1 MCATFELGGKKVQI
15 SLQKITTDVFVCQ
28 NSVNIVCVCFLNGA
42 EKIAQIKKMVPK
54 NGTEIAH
61 CNVWSFRSKIA

>member
-28 NSVNIVCVCFLNGA
+28 HSVCMLPEWSRKDSTDQKMA
-42 EKIAQIKKMVPK
+42 QKERIAMFGHLGLK
-54 NGTEIAH
+54 
-61 CNVWSFRSKIA
+61 